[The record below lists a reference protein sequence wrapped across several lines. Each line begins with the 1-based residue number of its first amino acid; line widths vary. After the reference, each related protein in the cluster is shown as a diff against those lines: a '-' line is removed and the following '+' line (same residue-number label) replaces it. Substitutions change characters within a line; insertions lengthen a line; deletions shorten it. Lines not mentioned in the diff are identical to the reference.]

1 MIRRPPRSTRTDTLF
16 PYTTLFRSDAEASAK
31 HADAGQDEFGVH
43 VQHSPPCPRQAF
55 SDEKCVDEYR
65 RRYRTRR
72 EGFVATASRVPCP
85 LLAVN
90 SRLAKTERA
99 PQGARS
105 VSSIRSKPA
114 Q

>member
-1 MIRRPPRSTRTDTLF
+1 MRISDCSSDVCSSYL
-16 PYTTLFRSDAEASAK
+16 DAEASAK